1 MKITPMYVAMLPDG
15 TIFEGG
21 TTAESAARIVKAQG
35 VENVVVDDIGDLREA
50 VLRNNPLSAPA
61 RTSLRGALKI
71 AGLPESISKEEVFAL
86 TPEAAVARIR
96 PLFSF
101 LVSEQ
106 RQSVLEPDEE
116 TGEMKRVNR
125 ARLDANGRPVY
136 AETKFV
142 SSKNPEV
149 WANELMS
156 RNLKLVKDTLNSNNP
171 TSLRTRRSGDLI
183 GLNLYPANSLTTKF
197 TKTYG
202 PYSSTG
208 FSHPISQII
217 LALQATGNL
226 PEDVDTLPTGMQQQ
240 TEVVPLSAVL
250 TPAQQARVKNAFS
263 KKSFTTCTKASTF
276 CSETCLVY
284 TGQNAAAFQ
293 NDWKKATCLF
303 ALVADP
309 VAYLRLIIHA
319 LDTNGTEAAADGIP
333 FFVRMNLLSDIP
345 WEEMVPWLFKLYQ
358 DAPSDWYTN
367 YPRTRANPRANPRS
381 YTSAQRKKVVAGYG
395 SGQRPF
401 AIQFY
406 DYTKLDA
413 RDPASEGVTNYDL
426 TYSFSGINFTAMQEA
441 LYGRGQRIAVVFA
454 GFKARTV
461 DGREVYSRALYT
473 ATKNKNETVEEAED
487 KAAKYGYG
495 LPKATDMFARPQDKR
510 APDKGMR
517 KIVNADRHDARP
529 LDPPNTLDT
538 EPCISGLAWKS
549 TSGGVT
555 VSNERKNQFMFRA
568 TQEDSEWVVRAP
580 SGGDLKGAVVARF
593 GKKGKGRAEKEAT
606 RLTGLENIR
615 QAGAFVTPTLLVED
629 TNTYFRALGKEEVK
643 VLGIYVVAETPR
655 ETGVGSDALS
665 DLPGGE

>member
-1 MKITPMYVAMLPDG
+1 MKITPVYVAMLPDG

-21 TTAESAARIVKAQG
+21 TTAESAARIAKAEG
-35 VENVVVDDIGDLREA
+35 IENVVVDDIGDLREA
-50 VLRNNPLSAPA
+50 VLRTNPLNKAA
-61 RTSLRGALKI
+61 QTSLRGALKV
-71 AGLPESISKEEVFAL
+71 AGLPTSISKEEVFAL
-86 TPEAAVARIR
+86 TPEDAVARIQ

-106 RQSVLEPDEE
+106 RQSVLERDPE

-125 ARLDANGRPVY
+125 AVLDANGRQVY
-136 AETKFV
+136 GETKFV
-142 SSKNPEV
+142 SSRNPKV
-149 WANELMS
+149 WADQLMS

-183 GLNLYPANSLTTKF
+183 GLNLYPADSLTKKF
-197 TKTYG
+197 TKAYG
-202 PYSSTG
+202 PFSSTG
-208 FSHPISQII
+208 FNHPISQII
-217 LALQATGNL
+217 LSLQATGRL
-226 PEDVDTLPTGMQQQ
+226 PEDVESLPTGKQQQ
-240 TEVVPLSAVL
+240 TQIVPLSKVL
-250 TPAQQARVKNAFS
+250 TPAQRANVTAAFKN
-263 KKSFTTCTKASTF
+263 KNFTTCTKASTF

-303 ALVADP
+303 ALIADP
-309 VAYLRLIIHA
+309 VAYLRLVIHA
-319 LDTNGTEAAADGIP
+319 LDVNGAKAAAEGIP

-345 WEEMVPWLFKLYQ
+345 WEEMAPWLFNLYQ
-358 DAPSDWYTN
+358 DAPSNWYTN
-367 YPRTRANPRANPRS
+367 YPRTRANPRQS
-381 YTSAQRKKVVAGYG
+381 SAQRARTTSGYG

-413 RDPASEGVTNYDL
+413 RDPAAVGVTNYDL
-426 TYSFSGINFTAMQEA
+426 TYSFSGINFPAMQEA

-454 GFKARTV
+454 GFKARTEG
-461 DGREVYSRALYT
+461 GREVYSRALYT
-473 ATKNKNETVEEAED
+473 AAKNANETVEEAED

-495 LPKATDMFARPQDKR
+495 LPTATDMFARPQDKR

-529 LDPPNTLDT
+529 LDPPNALDS

-568 TQEDSEWVVRAP
+568 VQEDSEWIVRAP
-580 SGGDLKGAVVARF
+580 SGGELKGAVVSRF
-593 GKKGKGRAEKEAT
+593 GKKGKGRAEKEAS
-606 RLTGLENIR
+606 RLSSLENIR
-615 QAGAFVTPTLLVED
+615 QAGAFVTPTLLVEG

-655 ETGVGSDALS
+655 ETGVGADALS
-665 DLPGGE
+665 DLPTPQ

>member
-319 LDTNGTEAAADGIP
+319 LDTNGTEAAAEGIP

-345 WEEMVPWLFKLYQ
+345 WEEMVPWLFNLYQ

-367 YPRTRANPRANPRS
+367 YPRTRANPRN
-381 YTSAQRKKVVAGYG
+381 YTSAQRKKIVAGYG
-395 SGQRPF
+395 SAQRPF

-529 LDPPNTLDT
+529 LDPPNALDT

-655 ETGVGSDALS
+655 ETGVGADALS
-665 DLPGGE
+665 DLPGSGE

>member
-1 MKITPMYVAMLPDG
+1 MKITPVYVALLPDG
-15 TIFEGG
+15 RIFEGG
-21 TTAESAARIVKAQG
+21 STAESAARIVKAQG

-50 VLRNNPLSAPA
+50 VRRTNPLSGAA
-61 RTSLRGALKI
+61 HTSLRGALKI

-86 TPEAAVARIR
+86 TPEEAVARIR

-106 RQSVLEPDEE
+106 RKSVLERDEK
-116 TGEMKRVNR
+116 TGEMVRVNR
-125 ARLDANGRPVY
+125 AVLDVNGRPVY
-136 AETKFV
+136 GETKFV
-142 SSKNPEV
+142 SSKNPDV
-149 WANELMS
+149 WAGQLMS
-156 RNLKLVKDTLNSNNP
+156 RNLKLVKDTLNSDNA

-183 GLNLYPANSLTTKF
+183 GLNLYPATSLTTKF

-202 PYSSTG
+202 PFSSTG
-208 FSHPISQII
+208 FNHPLSQII
-217 LALQATGNL
+217 LSLQATGKL
-226 PEDVDTLPTGMQQQ
+226 PEDVETLPTGMQQQ
-240 TEVVPLSAVL
+240 TEVVPISAVL
-250 TPAQQARVKNAFS
+250 TSAQQARVTKAFKN
-263 KKSFTTCTKASTF
+263 KNFTTCTKASTF
-276 CSETCLVY
+276 CAETCLVY

-309 VAYLRLIIHA
+309 AAYLRLVIHA
-319 LDTNGTEAAADGIP
+319 LDINGAKAAADGIP

-358 DAPSDWYTN
+358 DAPADWCTN
-367 YPRTRANPRANPRS
+367 YPRTRANPRGGA
-381 YTSAQRKKVVAGYG
+381 AQRKKTVAGCG

-413 RDPASEGVTNYDL
+413 RDPASDGVTNYDL
-426 TYSFSGINFTAMQEA
+426 TYSFSGINFPAMQEA

-461 DGREVYSRALYT
+461 DGREVYSRALYA
-473 ATKNKNETVEEAED
+473 ATKGTNETVEEAED

-529 LDPPNTLDT
+529 LDPPNALDT

-568 TQEDSEWVVRAP
+568 VQEDAEWVVRAP
-580 SGGDLKGAVVARF
+580 SGGSLKGAVVSRF
-593 GKKGKGRAEKEAT
+593 GLRGKGRAEKEAS
-606 RLTGLENIR
+606 RLSSLENIR
-615 QAGAFVTPTLLVED
+615 QAGAFVTPTLLVEG

-655 ETGVGSDALS
+655 ETGVGQDALS
-665 DLPGGE
+665 DLPGEAE